1 MNAAVAPGATVLVVG
16 GGVVGTSAAYAL
28 ANAGYAV
35 TLVTAEQIGD
45 GATAGNAGLLVPADS
60 VVWPGPANARAVPA
74 TLLGRGGSSIRVSW
88 ANPSS
93 IPWGIRFLANSTP
106 RRYATACRS
115 THALSVHSLA
125 TAQSWAGEVGT
136 DLHRTGMLFLL
147 DSAEAATELRHARRP
162 LQDEGESYF
171 ELSRAE
177 LVAMDG
183 AYDTLPDGIRAV
195 YAPGAACGDS
205 QGFARA
211 LVGRLRAGGAT
222 VLEGQPVTRLLLRNG
237 RVIGAE
243 SAAGRLHA
251 DAVILAAGVGTRKLA
266 RTAGVRAPILPVKGY
281 AATVPVT
288 DRGGAPRVGG
298 VLESRHVAFSRMG
311 DRFRLS
317 TGAEIGRTDHDVT
330 EPMKQLLK
338 QAGEDLCPRRTRL
351 ALRAV
356 SSRAPTDDSLRA
368 ADDRADPHPRSVS
381 RRGTRLAGLDP
392 GSWLSRPI
400 DAPHPGNDAPD
411 RPDSVPANSSN
422 PTCRSFAP
430 ANHKLRRPPSP

>member
-1 MNAAVAPGATVLVVG
+1 MNTAVAPGGTVLVVG
-16 GGVVGTSAAYAL
+16 GGIVGTSAAYAL
-28 ANAGYAV
+28 ADAGYAV

-88 ANPSS
+88 ANPSTV
-93 IPWGIRFLANSTP
+93 PWGIRFLANSTP

-136 DLHRTGMLFLL
+136 DLQRTGMLFLL
-147 DSAEAATELRHARRP
+147 ESSEAATELRHARRP
-162 LQDEGESYF
+162 LQDEGERYF
-171 ELSRAE
+171 ELSSAE
-177 LVAMDG
+177 LIAMDG
-183 AYDTLPDGIRAV
+183 AFDTLPDGIRAV

-211 LVGRLRAGGAT
+211 LMDRLRAGGAT
-222 VLEGQPVTRLLLRNG
+222 VLEGQPVTRLLQRNG

-251 DAVILAAGVGTRKLA
+251 DAVILAAGVETRNLA
-266 RTAGVRAPILPVKGY
+266 RSAGVRAPILPVKGY

-330 EPMKQLLK
+330 EPMRQLL
-338 QAGEDLCPRRTRL
+338 QHAGEDLFPGALDWPSATYRSEHRPMTPTGLPMIGPTRIPGLYLDAAHGSLGWTQAAGSADLLTHLIGGKTPPIDPTPFLPTRPTRL
-351 ALRAV
+351 AAALPLR
-356 SSRAPTDDSLRA
+356 T
-368 ADDRADPHPRSVS
+368 
-381 RRGTRLAGLDP
+381 T
-392 GSWLSRPI
+392 
-400 DAPHPGNDAPD
+400 
-411 RPDSVPANSSN
+411 
-422 PTCRSFAP
+422 T
-430 ANHKLRRPPSP
+430 